1 MNNSLK
7 SVVFDIMDK
16 QGGLI
21 RDQEV
26 VNELAKRGGNI
37 DFNFSTMEN
46 YKQQWRK
53 KFLLSKKISST
64 ITGTKLWIHI
74 NYKPPQS
81 HGKLTHSHQRGKG
94 RVCMRDILNIILIM
108 FTGVIIGFV
117 IGGEITLN
125 KMDKALKELNEI
137 HQ

>member
-53 KFLLSKKISST
+53 KFLLSL
-64 ITGTKLWIHI
+64 ITKT
-74 NYKPPQS
+74 N
-81 HGKLTHSHQRGKG
+81 
-94 RVCMRDILNIILIM
+94 
-108 FTGVIIGFV
+108 
-117 IGGEITLN
+117 
-125 KMDKALKELNEI
+125 DK
-137 HQ
+137 